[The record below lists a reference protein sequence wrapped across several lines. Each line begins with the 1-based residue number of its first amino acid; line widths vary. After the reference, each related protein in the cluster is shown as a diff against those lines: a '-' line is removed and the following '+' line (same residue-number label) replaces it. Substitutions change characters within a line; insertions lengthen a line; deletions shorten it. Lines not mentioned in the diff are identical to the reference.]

1 MKKRSPSGELLTIQD
16 HYAHA
21 HAVIRPLFSPDNVRT
36 RTHARGTVSPPFFL
50 RQRARARV
58 VCICVICV
66 ISERLQSASGAVTV
80 QIRALPCSMIEERR
94 RGRTSAQAV
103 FVLDYVRALCTCARA
118 ENGITFLPTKKC
130 SRPHIFP
137 PTLRA
142 LGVRAIIDR
151 IGASFF
157 NRQRARVREA
167 SREFPP
173 PIRAHVKQCRERE
186 RITGTTRGIISS
198 RRGTPGLP
206 FLVGYL

>member
-1 MKKRSPSGELLTIQD
+1 MPIITRLR
-16 HYAHA
+16 
-21 HAVIRPLFSPDNVRT
+21 IR
-36 RTHARGTVSPPFFL
+36 GYKTVVFA
-50 RQRARARV
+50 RQRAHARARV

-66 ISERLQSASGAVTV
+66 ICSVSERLQSASGAVTV

-130 SRPHIFP
+130 SRSHIFP

-198 RRGTPGLP
+198 RRGTPGLL

>member
-1 MKKRSPSGELLTIQD
+1 MPLITRPRTRGYKTVIFARQR
-16 HYAHA
+16 AHA
-21 HAVIRPLFSPDNVRT
+21 YTRERDSP
-36 RTHARGTVSPPFFL
+36 PPFFL

-130 SRPHIFP
+130 SRSHIFP

-142 LGVRAIIDR
+142 LGVRARLLIE
-151 IGASFF
+151 S
-157 NRQRARVREA
+157 ARV
-167 SREFPP
+167 
-173 PIRAHVKQCRERE
+173 
-186 RITGTTRGIISS
+186 
-198 RRGTPGLP
+198 
-206 FLVGYL
+206 FLIDNVRVYARLHESFRPRFAPT